1 MDKRL
6 PNAKSAR
13 LSTERAKIRRVVAR
27 RGLAGLANDT
37 KWDKL
42 IDAVRAHEGWRPS
55 YRYKCV
61 DGPPSGWDV
70 EWFHHLPFPLISVE
84 WLDIAYHGGQRPRG
98 SARATRVAIMPPGSR
113 MPCAKLAW
121 TIARAKRCSASMAT
135 ARAAMN
141 SSTTRPDER
150 GLRVGALTC
159 MSSVSFNRANDVC

>member
-1 MDKRL
+1 MNKKL

-61 DGPPSGWDV
+61 DGPPSSWNV

-84 WLDIAYHGGQRPRG
+84 WLDIAYHGEQRPRG
-98 SARATRVAIMPPGSR
+98 A
-113 MPCAKLAW
+113 
-121 TIARAKRCSASMAT
+121 
-135 ARAAMN
+135 ARAALVDH
-141 SSTTRPDER
+141 SSWIEDALRRAGLDYRKGKAMFRVHGYSPRSDE
-150 GLRVGALTC
+150 LFDDET
-159 MSSVSFNRANDVC
+159 